1 MYMAAWENET
11 KRWLNKTTTKKNME
25 TGSTDQVDGRSGG
38 RDGRVK
44 TELGGCV
51 PAGAR
56 ADVGMNIKKIG
67 KRSALP
73 LIV

>member
-1 MYMAAWENET
+1 MG
-11 KRWLNKTTTKKNME
+11 KRNKKMVEQNNNKKNME